1 MIIWDH
7 TPTKERGLFY
17 RMIKSNNDSKSKYID
32 YSNYRTSNLA
42 LFFCTNNDF
51 GGNILKNLE

>member
-17 RMIKSNNDSKSKYID
+17 RMIKSNDDSKSKYID
-32 YSNYRTSNLA
+32 YSNYRTSDLA
-42 LFFCTNNDF
+42 LFFAQIM
-51 GGNILKNLE
+51 ILAEIY